1 MATDPKMMKAAD
13 FAKVSEIDFVSQFTE
28 GIRVLREVLGI
39 TRKMEKVPGQVIKVY
54 KVTGVLESGE
64 VAEGE
69 DIPLSKYKTEVAG
82 NYTLTVKKW
91 RKQTT
96 LEAIN
101 DKGYEQAVT
110 DTDEQM
116 VKDIQGG
123 IRKDFFDFVATGTGK
138 ASGDT
143 LQDALAQTWGALKV
157 ALEDYDVADS
167 DLIYMVNP
175 LDIAGYLGKAEVTVQ
190 TAFGMTYIESFLGLY
205 NVLVYSGVPQGTVY
219 GTAKNNLILYYTNPR
234 NSELAKAFDFTVDET
249 GYIGVHHDT
258 TYTNLTTDTVA
269 ICGIELYAE
278 VLDWVIVGSIGESGQ
293 TGSTGETGDTG
304 ATGQSIETYSMD

>member
-39 TRKMEKVPGQVIKVY
+39 TRKMEKVPGQVIKTY
-54 KVTGVLESGE
+54 KVTGTLESGT

-69 DIPLSKYKTEVAG
+69 DIPLSKYQTTVAG
-82 NYTLTVKKW
+82 SYTLTVKKW

-123 IRKDFFDFVATGTGK
+123 IRKDFFDFLATGTGE
-138 ASGDT
+138 ASGT
-143 LQDALAQTWGALKV
+143 SLQDALAQTWGALKV

-175 LDIAGYLGKAEVTVQ
+175 IDIADYLGKAEVTVQ
-190 TAFGMTYIESFLGLY
+190 TAFGMTYIENFLGLY
-205 NVLVYSGVPQGTVY
+205 SVLVYSGVPQGTVY

-269 ICGIELYAE
+269 ICGIALYAE
-278 VLDWVIVGSIGESGQ
+278 VLDWVIVGGIEPTDSPAAP
-293 TGSTGETGDTG
+293 GDTG
-304 ATGQSIETYSMD
+304 Q